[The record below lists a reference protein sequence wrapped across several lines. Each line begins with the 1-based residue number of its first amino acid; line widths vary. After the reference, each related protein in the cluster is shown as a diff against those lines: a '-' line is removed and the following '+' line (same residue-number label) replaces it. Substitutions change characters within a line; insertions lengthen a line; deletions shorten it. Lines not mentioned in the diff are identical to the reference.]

1 MIISRIPVVLPVKY
15 IIAVVLVLCFTN
27 SVADEQVALEIT
39 WTPQTGVRSFGGE
52 HHSPGG
58 LPENIR
64 VTHITTSSSKIL
76 YLATY
81 AHGLFKKEPSGK
93 RWENISS
100 ADWNIRSIYNKNAG
114 FRKISTFTVSNTDP
128 AILACAT
135 KHTLYR
141 SYDGGRSWK
150 KVSTRG
156 LPSNVYIT
164 SLAFSGKTL
173 VVGTSFKG
181 VYVQSGNTFISRSRG
196 LPFEPYSH
204 SLSFFEEIGTLYTR
218 GNELFAGTFF
228 TGHLYVSKNGGR
240 TWSQVNVPWKHT
252 AYNGIYDMEASADGI
267 LIAARKGLYFYNRAR
282 NTWTRLHVP
291 GNTRY
296 ADTTP
301 FGQYARHAPSTL
313 RVFFSNTIN
322 SIRDTEDKFNQTR
335 ALYAGPP
342 TSQKKMSRI
351 VHTLKKTNLNAVVID
366 IKDDVGNIYAPVKNS
381 AVTDTKARRKG
392 LSIVKLNDY
401 FHKNGIYTIARM
413 VVFKDRNLYR
423 AYNNKYSIWNSKT
436 GTAWKGIKGEYW
448 VDPYSSF
455 VQKYNID
462 IAQQVSQMGFDEIQ
476 FDYIR
481 FPVDGPTH
489 LCTYRFRPDAAMY
502 KSEILMDYLQK
513 AKSVINTPISV
524 DVYGFNGWYHF
535 GNWIGQD
542 VEGFSYIVDI
552 ICPMVYPSH
561 FGNRFLM
568 KGARSERPY
577 RIVHASGMRSSMLSG
592 KAHIRPYLQ
601 AFRMMSPTWGAE
613 YITSQIQAAK
623 DSKCEGYTFWHAAGE
638 YSIIE
643 KALKP

>member
-1 MIISRIPVVLPVKY
+1 MIISRIPGVLPVKY
-15 IIAVVLVLCFTN
+15 IIALLLVLCFTS
-27 SVADEQVALEIT
+27 SVADEQVAIEIAST
-39 WTPQTGVRSFGGE
+39 
-52 HHSPGG
+52 
-58 LPENIR
+58 PENIR
-64 VTHITTSSSKIL
+64 VTHITRASAGTY
-76 YLATY
+76 YLATC
-81 AHGLFKKEPSGK
+81 AHGLFKKEASDK
-93 RWENISS
+93 RWKNISS
-100 ADWNIRSIYNKNAG
+100 ADWNTRSIYNNNAG
-114 FRKISTFTVSNTDP
+114 LRKISSFTVSHTNPD
-128 AILACAT
+128 ILACAT

-141 SYDGGRSWK
+141 SYDGGTSWK
-150 KVSTRG
+150 KVSMSG

-164 SLAFSGKTL
+164 SLALSGKTL

-181 VYVQSGNTFISRSRG
+181 VFVQSGNTFNSRSSG
-196 LPFEPYSH
+196 LPFKPYSR
-204 SLSFFEEIGTLYTR
+204 SLSFFEEIGTLYAS

-240 TWSQVNVPWKHT
+240 TWSQVDVPWKYA
-252 AYNGIYDMEASADGI
+252 AYNGIYDINASADGI
-267 LIAARKGLYFYNRAR
+267 LVAARNGLYFFNRGR

-291 GNTRY
+291 GSHSQT
-296 ADTTP
+296 AKAP
-301 FGQYARHAPSTL
+301 FGQYVHHKPSTL
-313 RVFFSNTIN
+313 RVFHSNIVNSTHNTGDKIN
-322 SIRDTEDKFNQTR
+322 HTR

-342 TSQKKMSRI
+342 TSQKRMTRI

-366 IKDDVGNIYAPVKNS
+366 IKDDVGNIYAPVHNS

-392 LSIVKLNDY
+392 LSIVKLNEY

-423 AYNNKYSIWNSKT
+423 AYNNKYSIWNNKT
-436 GTAWKGIKGEYW
+436 GTPWKGIKGEYW

-513 AKSVINTPISV
+513 AASAIEAPISV

-542 VEGFSYIVDI
+542 VEGFSHIVDT

-568 KGARSERPY
+568 KGDRSGRPY
-577 RIVHASGMRSSMLSG
+577 RIVYASGIRASMLSG
-592 KAHIRPYLQ
+592 KAHIRPYIQ
-601 AFRMMSPTWGAE
+601 AFKMMSPTWGTE
-613 YITSQIQAAK
+613 YITSQVQAAI